1 MNPPSLEEPEGSV
14 SAESSG
20 DVIHVSGNIVN
31 STIIIKSV
39 VRDEQVVDL
48 EKLPPEDGEPP
59 YQGLQYFSER
69 DAGRFFGRE
78 QLTARVIGR
87 LQRTRF
93 LAVVGASGS
102 GKSSLVRAGV
112 VPALKSGGRLP
123 DGSLPPA
130 DSAKWLYRI
139 LIPGGHPLDALAAAL
154 AREGSLPGQ
163 INSLRDELARD
174 PKAITLAAQSLLAG
188 EDRPHLLIVVDQF
201 EEVFTQTRSAEEQEA
216 FLQALVAASNPN
228 DQHPVSLILCLRA
241 DFYAQVAQ
249 HDSLRELVS
258 QHQEFI
264 GAMSRSELV
273 DAVIAPLN
281 LGNWRIQEGLVKV
294 ILDDVGYEPGALP
307 LLSHALLET
316 WKRRRGRTL
325 TLSGY
330 VECGGVHGAIR
341 ETAEAV
347 FQQRLTSEQRPI
359 ARLIFLHLAELNA
372 DAQDTRR
379 RASFSELVTR
389 STDELTIQTVINILV
404 EARLVITSTSTQ
416 DGAKVV
422 EVAHESLIREWPT
435 LRQWLSE
442 DRQGLILHQQ
452 LTEAAEDW
460 LKDERDA
467 SLLFR
472 GRRLAQ
478 IREWAETGDNAD
490 LLSLAEVEFLEASQA
505 SAKLEQEN
513 EARLRRLKTTQR
525 VFALVIA
532 SLLLLVGVFGYL
544 GLRPSPPPVMNGLYN
559 IAIAEVAE
567 IGADGQ
573 IHPIANGDGVKLSQ
587 TIAAALRDALQG
599 NTSILVW
606 NDSPELKQ
614 RRVEIGRVDGDPSA
628 VSLAKR
634 LNADMVIY
642 GVLDQRQQPP
652 VLTIQMYLAPRL
664 SDALDEVDGGFSLNN
679 PIPVPADLE
688 ADSVKAALT
697 RQTNLLALLALG
709 QSNSALGFTLEALE
723 SYLKAEELAPES
735 DLIQFFIGR
744 EYLFSLERE
753 QALQVARDAF
763 EQKAGEAFQKSLE
776 LNPQNARAYIGMG
789 SLYLKQAKRLILDG
803 RNSEFT
809 EQGVEQIQ
817 HLLDQAEA
825 SYGTVLQ
832 LDLSSARY
840 GVPMR
845 ELAELSLGD
854 TQVSRASLLLATGQ
868 NEAAVE
874 PIDQAIRMLEATLPA
889 FQAPGLSRYL
899 AQNYQFLGNAY
910 QNSGYIAYLGDDNA
924 AALLAYQKALA
935 QFDACLALGA
945 TSNDRVIQSDIVGQ
959 VCKPLRQETEQL
971 IQTSSGGP

>member
-1 MNPPSLEEPEGSV
+1 MIPPSLEEPEGR
-14 SAESSG
+14 AAADGSG

-39 VRDEQVVDL
+39 VRDEQAVDL

-59 YQGLQYFSER
+59 YLGLQYFSER

-87 LQRTRF
+87 LERTRF

-112 VPALKSGGRLP
+112 VPALKAGGRLP
-123 DGSLPPA
+123 DGSLAPA
-130 DSAKWLYRI
+130 DSPQWLYRI
-139 LIPGGHPLDALAAAL
+139 LVPGGHPLDALAAAL
-154 AREGSLPGQ
+154 SRDGALPGQ
-163 INSLRDELARD
+163 VSSLRDELARD
-174 PKAITLAAQSLLAG
+174 PKSLTLAAQSLLAG
-188 EDRPHLLIVVDQF
+188 GDRPHLLIVVDQF
-201 EEVFTQTRSAEEQEA
+201 EEIFTQTRSAEEREA
-216 FLQALVAASNPN
+216 FLQALVAASDPN
-228 DQHPVSLILCLRA
+228 DPRPIHLILCLRA

-281 LGNWRIQEGLVKV
+281 LGNWKIQEGLVKV

-347 FQQRLTSEQRPI
+347 FQLRLTPEQRPI
-359 ARLIFLHLAELNA
+359 ARIIFLHLAELNE

-379 RASFSELVTR
+379 RASFSELITR
-389 STDELTIQTVINILV
+389 STDALTIQAVINILV
-404 EARLVITSTSTQ
+404 EARLVSTSTQ
-416 DGAKVV
+416 DGAQVV

-452 LTEAAEDW
+452 FTEAAEDW
-460 LKDERDA
+460 LKDGRDA

-478 IREWAETGDNAD
+478 VQEWAGTGDNAN
-490 LLSLAEVEFLEASQA
+490 LLSLTEVEFLEASQA

-525 VFALVIA
+525 VFALVVA
-532 SLLLLVGVFGYL
+532 SLLVAVGVLGYL
-544 GLRPSPPPVMNGLYN
+544 GLRPSPPPVMDGLYN
-559 IAIAEVAE
+559 IAIAEIAE

-573 IHPIANGDGVKLSQ
+573 LQPIANGGGLRLSQ
-587 TIAAALRDALQG
+587 DIATTLQDSLQG
-599 NTSILVW
+599 NASILIW
-606 NDSPELKQ
+606 NDRPELKQ
-614 RRVEIGRVDGDPSA
+614 RRVEIGIVDGGPSA
-628 VSLAKR
+628 ASLAKR

-652 VLTIQMYLAPRL
+652 VLAIQMYLAPRL
-664 SDALDEVDGGFSLNN
+664 SDALDQVDGSFDLNT

-688 ADSVKAALT
+688 ADSVKSAVA
-697 RQTNLLALLALG
+697 RQANLLALLALG
-709 QSNSALGFTLEALE
+709 QSNSALGYTLEALE
-723 SYLKAEELAPES
+723 SYLKAAELAPES

-753 QALQVARDAF
+753 KALQVARDAF
-763 EQKAGEAFQKSLE
+763 EQKAGEALQKSLE
-776 LNPQNARAYIGMG
+776 LNPQNARAYIGLG
-789 SLYLKQAKRLILDG
+789 SLYLKQAKRLILEG

-809 EQGVEQIQ
+809 EADIARARQ
-817 HLLDQAEA
+817 LLDQAET
-825 SYGTVLQ
+825 SYTTVLQ
-832 LDLSSARY
+832 LEPSAARY

-845 ELAELSLGD
+845 ELAQLSQGD
-854 TQVSRASLLLATGQ
+854 TQVSRAAFLLNLGQ
-868 NEAAVE
+868 TEAADE
-874 PIDQAIRMLEATLPA
+874 AIRQAVLLLEATLPA
-889 FQAPGLSRYL
+889 FQDPALERYL
-899 AQNYQFLGNAY
+899 AQNHQFLGNAY
-910 QNSGYIAYLGDDNA
+910 QYAGYLAYLRNDNA
-924 AALLAYQKALA
+924 AALQAYQQALA
-935 QFDACLALGA
+935 QFDACLAQGA
-945 TSNDRVIQSDIVGQ
+945 DTLDRVIQTDIAEKI
-959 VCKPLRQETEQL
+959 CAPLRQETEQL
-971 IQTSSGGP
+971 IHTSDGGP